1 MVTLMSSNDPKAEH
15 HKNKQFPRIEAKAP
29 ERPNW
34 FRGALWVPVLK
45 REI

>member
-1 MVTLMSSNDPKAEH
+1 MVKLMSSNDSKAEH
-15 HKNKQFPRIEAKAP
+15 QKNKQYPRIDAKAP

-45 REI
+45 REN